1 MPLSTFLNGR
11 PPTVMRGLQWLA
23 LSDTA
28 IVQSPTAVSD
38 SGGGATTTW
47 NPAGTFA
54 CRIDVLGAGGRE
66 GRVTG
71 GQIDE
76 RSTHVVTVP
85 LGSTVSASDRVAITG
100 RGTFEVTA
108 VRQVTSEF
116 DTTFEV
122 IQIS

>member
-11 PPTVMRGLQWLA
+11 VPTSLRGLQWLA
-23 LSDTA
+23 LSDTGV
-28 IVQSPTAVSD
+28 IESRTATSD
-38 SGGGATTTW
+38 SGGGATVAW
-47 NPAGTFA
+47 AASGTA
-54 CRIDVLGAGGRE
+54 SCRIDVLGARE
-66 GRVTG
+66 SRLTG

-85 LGSTVSASDRVAITG
+85 LGVAVSTSDRVTIAG

-122 IQIS
+122 IEIS